1 MKNKSFWVGT
11 KALFTIKSILRIFYF
26 WSKDSIAM
34 EILTLQRL
42 RAKTKKKLNKSLQL
56 HTSIHLFIF
65 NLNNFSLFFIDSLF
79 TFFASLAKRNFYF
92 DVFIFT
98 AF

>member
-11 KALFTIKSILRIFYF
+11 KSSIYNQKYLTDFFYF

-42 RAKTKKKLNKSLQL
+42 RAKTKKS
-56 HTSIHLFIF
+56 
-65 NLNNFSLFFIDSLF
+65 
-79 TFFASLAKRNFYF
+79 
-92 DVFIFT
+92 
-98 AF
+98 

>member
-1 MKNKSFWVGT
+1 MLPSKVVCLAFDILIFMKVSVSDVLDKTINVVSFSSSDSRNRMKNKSFWVGT

-42 RAKTKKKLNKSLQL
+42 RAKTKKVK
-56 HTSIHLFIF
+56 
-65 NLNNFSLFFIDSLF
+65 
-79 TFFASLAKRNFYF
+79 
-92 DVFIFT
+92 
-98 AF
+98 